1 MSGPTPSPEERRV
14 PASVLRLILNGI
26 RDVAGS
32 RYERVLEEAELGQYA
47 SAPPPDD
54 DTPTISH
61 PALSRL
67 YGATHRLIG
76 ETLTR
81 AFLNSYGRRLP
92 ESLLASELGA
102 EMKAQMEGVPGPQRL
117 EKAVRLVADSG
128 KAFKVEVGVSQTP
141 EAWFLTVDAC
151 AICADMKGAQAPV
164 CANSEIF
171 YGTMVRELSGHRVVA
186 LEVECAAMGH
196 PHCVYRI
203 RK

>member
-1 MSGPTPSPEERRV
+1 MSGPTSSPEERRV

-26 RDVAGS
+26 QDVAGS
-32 RYERVLEEAELGQYA
+32 RYERVLEEAGLGRYVA
-47 SAPPPDD
+47 VPPPDD
-54 DTPTISH
+54 DSPTISH

-67 YGATHRLIG
+67 YGVTHRVVG

-81 AFLNSYGRRLP
+81 SFLNAYGRRLP
-92 ESLLASELGA
+92 QSLLSSELGA
-102 EMKAQMEGVPGPQRL
+102 QMKQQMQGVPEAQRL

-128 KAFKVEVGVSQTP
+128 KAFNVEVGVSQTP
-141 EAWFLTVDAC
+141 EAWFLTVSEC

-171 YGTMVRELSGHRVVA
+171 YGTMVRELSGHRVIA

>member
-1 MSGPTPSPEERRV
+1 MSGPNPSPEERRV
-14 PASVLRLILNGI
+14 PASVLRLILSGI

-32 RYERVLEEAELGQYA
+32 RYERVLEEAGLGEYV
-47 SAPPPDD
+47 STPPADD
-54 DTPTISH
+54 DSPTISH
-61 PALSRL
+61 PTLSRL
-67 YGATHRLIG
+67 YGVTHRLVG

-81 AFLNSYGRRLP
+81 SFLNSYGRRLP
-92 ESLLASELGA
+92 QSLLSSELGA
-102 EMKAQMEGVPGPQRL
+102 QMKQQMEGVPNAQRL

-128 KAFKVEVGVSQTP
+128 KAFKIEVTVSQTP
-141 EAWFLTVDAC
+141 EAWFLTVGEC